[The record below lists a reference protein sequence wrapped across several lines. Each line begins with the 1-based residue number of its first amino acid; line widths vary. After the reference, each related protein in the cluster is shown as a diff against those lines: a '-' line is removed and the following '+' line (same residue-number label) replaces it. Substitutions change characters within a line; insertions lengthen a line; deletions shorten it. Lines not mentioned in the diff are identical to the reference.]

1 MSPWC
6 TILISFFISFF
17 QLENTDDIDERR
29 ELRRQIRELRNK
41 KFDEEMK
48 KISSGEISASSVTN
62 GSATRKSIKKVE
74 SIEDSGDPYGLLEYN
89 DEETLQE
96 LVSFYKFYFDVVF
109 F

>member
-1 MSPWC
+1 M
-6 TILISFFISFF
+6 LLF

-48 KISSGEISASSVTN
+48 KISSGEISASSISN
-62 GSATRKSIKKVE
+62 GSSTRKSIKKVE

-89 DEETLQE
+89 DEESLRE
-96 LVSFYKFYFDVVF
+96 LVSFYLLFYFCLILIATTRSK
-109 F
+109 